1 MAMNIPLEKQRIKEE
16 LDSINDET
24 ILNAIKKILGLA
36 SDASLPKLTQQ
47 DLVNRAIESEK
58 AIAEKRFVT
67 IEQLEEE
74 MKSW

>member
-1 MAMNIPLEKQRIKEE
+1 MNITLERQKIKEE

-36 SDASLPKLTQQ
+36 SDTSLTKLTQQ

-74 MKSW
+74 MKNW